1 MLEEAFKHVRY
12 AVVLRDCAQRSRIAA
27 ERQLLTVLASVHER
41 RGRALIGAIEAR
53 KRTAGLGI
61 RGAVR

>member
-12 AVVLRDCAQRSRIAA
+12 AVALRDCAQGSRIAA
-27 ERQLLTVLASVHER
+27 ERQLLTILASVHER

-53 KRTAGLGI
+53 KQPGGPGTR
-61 RGAVR
+61 RPVR